1 MLQSSEYQV
10 GPYLKWYWRTSDFS
24 KVERRGQLTKT
35 RAAKMLVYFLDL
47 AVLITIALGLTFIYI
62 GVKRESAGAWPF
74 GLALIIAYPVLW
86 AHLIVLPIIFGRAF
100 LVKPKNFRKL
110 KGAEKIFAE
119 HQGLKIAIAGSYGKT
134 SMKELLSAVLSE
146 GKKVA
151 STPANKNVPVS
162 HAIFARSLTGDEDI
176 LIIEYGEGAPGD
188 VRRFSLVTH
197 PTHAVI
203 TGLAPAHL
211 DKYKTLKAAGD
222 DILSVTK
229 FVPEDHVYI
238 NQESPELKDYIKKSF
253 NTYNS
258 SGALGWKTSNVK
270 ITFDQTNFTIKN
282 GNDSIELHSGLIGRH
297 HLGALVFA
305 AALALEFGLSK
316 DEVARGIAK
325 TTPFEHRMQ
334 PYELNGA
341 WVIDDTYNGNIEGIK
356 AGTELLS
363 ELPAKRKV
371 YVTPGL
377 VDQGKQKKSVH
388 IELGKLIAKAHPDL
402 VVLMHN
408 SVCKYI
414 QEGLET
420 AKFGGK
426 VIIEKDPLSFY
437 TGLKNFVAAGDLIVL
452 QNDWPDQYK

>member
-1 MLQSSEYQV
+1 
-10 GPYLKWYWRTSDFS
+10 
-24 KVERRGQLTKT
+24 
-35 RAAKMLVYFLDL
+35 MLVFFLDI
-47 AVLITIALGLTFIYI
+47 AVLITIATGLTLIYI
-62 GVKRESAGAWPF
+62 GVKRHGAGAWPF

-86 AHLIVLPIIFGRAF
+86 AHLVVVPLIIGRTF
-100 LVKPKNFRKL
+100 IVKPKNFHKL

-119 HQGLKIAIAGSYGKT
+119 HKGLKIAIAGSYGKT

-151 STPANKNVPVS
+151 ATPANKNVSTS
-162 HAIFARSLTGDEDI
+162 HAIFARGLSGDEDI

-229 FVPEDHVYI
+229 FVPENHVYI
-238 NQESPELKDYIKKSF
+238 NQESPKLKGYIKKSF
-253 NTYNS
+253 NTYSS
-258 SGALGWKTSNVK
+258 SGSLGWKVSNVK
-270 ITFDQTNFTIKN
+270 ITVNQTSFIIKK
-282 GNDSIELHSGLIGRH
+282 DKESLDLHSGLIGRH
-297 HLGALVFA
+297 HLGGLVFA
-305 AALALEFGLSK
+305 AAFALELGLSK
-316 DEVARGIAK
+316 DEVAKGIAR
-325 TTPFEHRMQ
+325 TIPFEHRMQ

-363 ELPAKRKV
+363 ELEAKRKV

-377 VDQGKQKKSVH
+377 VDQGKEKKAVH
-388 IELGKLIAKAHPDL
+388 IELGKLIAKARPDL
-402 VVLMHN
+402 VVLMDN
-408 SVCKYI
+408 SACKYI
-414 QEGLET
+414 QEGLNE

-426 VIIEKDPLSFY
+426 VTVEKDPLNFY